1 MDRMIAFMRKGRDYM
16 SKIMVAGF
24 VQMETIV
31 KVEALPV
38 PYRQFESTPEL
49 VDTEIGGA
57 GFNEAMAL
65 KWLGDEVD
73 FMSMVARNM
82 SRRQI
87 EAYLKTNEV
96 DLSTDYVL
104 PMLDGM
110 PTSVILYC
118 KGKKQTFED
127 VKDIRH
133 VEYEYELLE
142 RQIQDKDMV
151 LMSNCNFCRPI
162 IGLAEKYN
170 VPLAVHVRSMRAE
183 KIANKEDFLKA
194 ADILYISD
202 DDLENDH
209 YECIQECRE
218 KYDPE
223 IVIMGIGDKGA
234 ILYTKEDN
242 SVIEYKPV
250 KTTEIVNTIG
260 AGNALF
266 SAFVH
271 YYAKTKDAKDAIKN
285 ALLFAS
291 YKIGFVG
298 TSNGFMTEAQIEQW
312 KKLIWA

>member
-1 MDRMIAFMRKGRDYM
+1 M
-16 SKIMVAGF
+16 SKFMVAGF
-24 VQMETIV
+24 VQMETII

-38 PYRQFESTPEL
+38 PYKQFESIPDL
-49 VDTEIGGA
+49 VNSGIGGA

-65 KWLGDEVD
+65 KWLGNEVD

-87 EAYLKTNEV
+87 EAYLKTFDVN
-96 DLSTDYVL
+96 LKTDYVL

-133 VEYEYELLE
+133 VEYDYDLLE
-142 RQIQDKDMV
+142 SRIQDKDMI

-162 IGLAEKYN
+162 IGLAKKYQK
-170 VPLAVHVRSMRAE
+170 PLAVNVRSMRAE
-183 KIANKEDFLKA
+183 KIANKEDFLAA
-194 ADILYISD
+194 ADILYIRD
-202 DDLENDH
+202 DDLESDH
-209 YECIQECRE
+209 YDCIKECRE

-223 IVIMGIGDKGA
+223 IVIMGIGDKGV

-242 SVIEYKPV
+242 SVIEYRPV
-250 KTTEIVNTIG
+250 KTNEIVNTIG

-266 SAFVH
+266 SSFMH
-271 YYAKTKDAKDAIKN
+271 YYVKTKNAKEAIKN

-298 TSNGFMTEAQIEQW
+298 TSNGFMTEEQIEQW
-312 KKLIWA
+312 KKLIWL

>member
-1 MDRMIAFMRKGRDYM
+1 
-16 SKIMVAGF
+16 MVAGF
-24 VQMETIV
+24 VQMETII

-38 PYRQFESTPEL
+38 PYKQFESIPDL
-49 VDTEIGGA
+49 VNSGIGGA

-65 KWLGDEVD
+65 KWLGNEVD

-87 EAYLKTNEV
+87 EAYLKTFDVN
-96 DLSTDYVL
+96 LKTDYVL

-110 PTSVILYC
+110 PTSVILYS

-133 VEYEYELLE
+133 VEYDYDLLE
-142 RQIQDKDMV
+142 SRIQDKDMI

-162 IGLAEKYN
+162 IGLAKKYQK
-170 VPLAVHVRSMRAE
+170 PIAVNVRSMRAE
-183 KIANKEDFLKA
+183 KIANKEDFLAA

-202 DDLENDH
+202 DDLESDH
-209 YECIQECRE
+209 YDCIKECRE

-223 IVIMGIGDKGA
+223 IVIMGIGEKGV

-242 SVIEYKPV
+242 SIIEYRPV
-250 KTTEIVNTIG
+250 KTNEIVNTIG

-266 SAFVH
+266 SSFMH
-271 YYAKTKDAKDAIKN
+271 YYVKTKNAKEAIKN

-298 TSNGFMTEAQIEQW
+298 TSNGFMTEEQIEQW
-312 KKLIWA
+312 KKLIWL

>member
-1 MDRMIAFMRKGRDYM
+1 M
-16 SKIMVAGF
+16 SKFMVAGF
-24 VQMETIV
+24 VQMETII

-38 PYRQFESTPEL
+38 PYKQFESIPDL
-49 VDTEIGGA
+49 VNSGIGGA

-65 KWLGDEVD
+65 KWLGNEVD

-87 EAYLKTNEV
+87 EAYLKTFDVN
-96 DLSTDYVL
+96 LKTDYVL

-133 VEYEYELLE
+133 VEYDYDLLE
-142 RQIQDKDMV
+142 SHIQDKDMI

-162 IGLAEKYN
+162 IGLAKKYQK
-170 VPLAVHVRSMRAE
+170 PLAVNVRSMRAE
-183 KIANKEDFLKA
+183 KIANKEDFLAA

-202 DDLENDH
+202 DDLESDH
-209 YECIQECRE
+209 YDCIKECRE

-223 IVIMGIGDKGA
+223 IVIMGIGDKGV

-242 SVIEYKPV
+242 SVIEYRPV
-250 KTTEIVNTIG
+250 KTNEIVNTIG

-266 SAFVH
+266 SSFMH
-271 YYAKTKDAKDAIKN
+271 YYVKTKNAKEAIKN

-298 TSNGFMTEAQIEQW
+298 TSNGFMTEEQIEQW
-312 KKLIWA
+312 KKLIWL

>member
-1 MDRMIAFMRKGRDYM
+1 M
-16 SKIMVAGF
+16 SKFMVAGF
-24 VQMETIV
+24 VQMETII

-38 PYRQFESTPEL
+38 PYKQFESIPDL
-49 VDTEIGGA
+49 VNSGIGGA

-65 KWLGDEVD
+65 KWLGNEVD

-87 EAYLKTNEV
+87 EAYLKTFDVN
-96 DLSTDYVL
+96 LKTDYVL

-133 VEYEYELLE
+133 VEYDYDLLE
-142 RQIQDKDMV
+142 SRIQDKDMI

-162 IGLAEKYN
+162 IGLAKKYQK
-170 VPLAVHVRSMRAE
+170 PLAVNVRSMRAE
-183 KIANKEDFLKA
+183 KIANKEDFLA
-194 ADILYISD
+194 EADILYISD
-202 DDLENDH
+202 DDLESDH
-209 YECIQECRE
+209 YDCIKECRE

-223 IVIMGIGDKGA
+223 IVIMGIGDKGV

-242 SVIEYKPV
+242 SVIEYRPV
-250 KTTEIVNTIG
+250 KTNEIVNTIG

-266 SAFVH
+266 SSFMH
-271 YYAKTKDAKDAIKN
+271 YYVKTKNAKEAIKN

-298 TSNGFMTEAQIEQW
+298 TSNGFMTEEQIEQW
-312 KKLIWA
+312 KKLIWL

>member
-1 MDRMIAFMRKGRDYM
+1 M
-16 SKIMVAGF
+16 SKFMVAGF
-24 VQMETIV
+24 VQMETII

-38 PYRQFESTPEL
+38 PYKQFESIPDL
-49 VDTEIGGA
+49 VNSGIGGA

-65 KWLGDEVD
+65 KWLGNEVD

-87 EAYLKTNEV
+87 EAYLKTFDVN
-96 DLSTDYVL
+96 LKTDYVL

-133 VEYEYELLE
+133 VEYDYDLLE
-142 RQIQDKDMV
+142 SRIQDKDMI

-162 IGLAEKYN
+162 IGLAKKYQK
-170 VPLAVHVRSMRAE
+170 PLAVNVRSMRAE
-183 KIANKEDFLKA
+183 KIANKEDFLAA

-202 DDLENDH
+202 DDLESDH
-209 YECIQECRE
+209 YDCIKECRE

-223 IVIMGIGDKGA
+223 IVIMGIGDKGV

-242 SVIEYKPV
+242 SVIEYRPV
-250 KTTEIVNTIG
+250 KTNEIVNTIG

-266 SAFVH
+266 SSFMH
-271 YYAKTKDAKDAIKN
+271 YYVKTKNAKEAIKN

-298 TSNGFMTEAQIEQW
+298 TSNGFMTEEQIEQ
-312 KKLIWA
+312 

>member
-1 MDRMIAFMRKGRDYM
+1 M
-16 SKIMVAGF
+16 SKFMVAGF

-31 KVEALPV
+31 KVEELPV
-38 PYRQFESTPEL
+38 PYKQFESIPEM
-49 VDTEIGGA
+49 VDTGIGGA

-65 KWLGDEVD
+65 KWLGNEVD

-82 SRRQI
+82 SRHQI
-87 EAYLKTNEV
+87 EAYLETYEV
-96 DLSTDYVL
+96 DLSTEYVL
-104 PMLDGM
+104 PLLDGM

-133 VEYEYELLE
+133 VDYDYEILE

-162 IGLAEKYN
+162 ISLAKKYQK
-170 VPLAVHVRSMRAE
+170 PLALNVRSMRAE
-183 KIANKEDFLKA
+183 KIANKEDFLAA

-202 DDLENDH
+202 DDLESDP
-209 YECIQECRE
+209 YDCIRECRE
-218 KYDPE
+218 RYDSE
-223 IVIMGIGDKGA
+223 IVIMGIGDKGV

-242 SVIEYKPV
+242 SFIEYKPV
-250 KTTEIVNTIG
+250 KTNEIVNTVG

-266 SAFVH
+266 SGFLH
-271 YYAKTKDAKDAIKN
+271 YYTKTKDAKEAIKN

-298 TSNGFMTEAQIEQW
+298 TSHGFMTEEQIEQW
-312 KKLIWA
+312 KKLIWI

>member
-1 MDRMIAFMRKGRDYM
+1 MRKGRDCM

-31 KVEALPV
+31 KVEELPV
-38 PYRQFESTPEL
+38 PYKQFESTPDL

-87 EAYLKTNEV
+87 DAYLKTNEV
-96 DLSTDYVL
+96 DLRTDYVL

-118 KGKKQTFED
+118 RGKKQTFED

-133 VEYEYELLE
+133 VDYEFELLE

-162 IGLAEKYN
+162 IGLAKKYSK
-170 VPLAVHVRSMRAE
+170 PLAVNVRSMRAE

-202 DDLENDH
+202 DDLESDH
-209 YECIQECRE
+209 YDCIQECRE

-223 IVIMGIGDKGA
+223 IIIMGIGDKGV
-234 ILYTKEDN
+234 ILYTKADN

-266 SAFVH
+266 SAFIH
-271 YYAKTKDAKDAIKN
+271 YYVKTKDAKESIKN

-312 KKLIWA
+312 KKLIWPLR

>member
-1 MDRMIAFMRKGRDYM
+1 
-16 SKIMVAGF
+16 MVAGF
-24 VQMETIV
+24 VQMETII

-38 PYRQFESTPEL
+38 PYKQFESIPDL
-49 VDTEIGGA
+49 VNSGIGGA

-65 KWLGDEVD
+65 KWLGNEVD
-73 FMSMVARNM
+73 FMSMVARHM

-87 EAYLKTNEV
+87 EAYLKTFDVN
-96 DLSTDYVL
+96 LKTDYVL

-133 VEYEYELLE
+133 VEYDYDLLE
-142 RQIQDKDMV
+142 SRIQDKDMI

-162 IGLAEKYN
+162 IGLAKKYQK
-170 VPLAVHVRSMRAE
+170 PIAVNVRSMRAE
-183 KIANKEDFLKA
+183 KIANKEDFLAA

-202 DDLENDH
+202 DDLESDH
-209 YECIQECRE
+209 YDCIKECRE

-223 IVIMGIGDKGA
+223 IVIMGIGEKGV

-242 SVIEYKPV
+242 SIIEYRPV
-250 KTTEIVNTIG
+250 KTNEIVNTIG

-266 SAFVH
+266 SSFMH
-271 YYAKTKDAKDAIKN
+271 YYVKTKNAKEAIKN

-298 TSNGFMTEAQIEQW
+298 TSNGFMTEEQIEQW
-312 KKLIWA
+312 KKLIWL

>member
-1 MDRMIAFMRKGRDYM
+1 MGKF
-16 SKIMVAGF
+16 MVAGF
-24 VQMETIV
+24 VQMETII

-38 PYRQFESTPEL
+38 PYKQFESIPDL
-49 VDTEIGGA
+49 VNSGIGGA

-65 KWLGDEVD
+65 KWLGNEVD
-73 FMSMVARNM
+73 FMSMVARHM

-87 EAYLKTNEV
+87 EAYLKTFDVN
-96 DLSTDYVL
+96 LKTDYVL

-133 VEYEYELLE
+133 VEYDYDLLE
-142 RQIQDKDMV
+142 SRIQDKDMI

-162 IGLAEKYN
+162 IGLAKKYQK
-170 VPLAVHVRSMRAE
+170 PIAVNVRSMRAE
-183 KIANKEDFLKA
+183 KIANKEDFLAA

-202 DDLENDH
+202 DDLESDH
-209 YECIQECRE
+209 YDCIKECRE

-223 IVIMGIGDKGA
+223 IVIMGIGEKGV

-242 SVIEYKPV
+242 SIIEYRPV
-250 KTTEIVNTIG
+250 KTNEIVNTIG

-266 SAFVH
+266 SSFMH
-271 YYAKTKDAKDAIKN
+271 YYVKTKNAKEAIKN

-298 TSNGFMTEAQIEQW
+298 TSNGFMTEEQIEQW
-312 KKLIWA
+312 KKLIWL

>member
-1 MDRMIAFMRKGRDYM
+1 MGKF
-16 SKIMVAGF
+16 MVAGF

-31 KVEALPV
+31 KVEELPV
-38 PYRQFESTPEL
+38 PYKQFESIPDL
-49 VDTEIGGA
+49 VNSGIGGA

-65 KWLGDEVD
+65 KWLGNEVD
-73 FMSMVARNM
+73 FMSMVARSM

-87 EAYLKTNEV
+87 EAYLKTCDVN
-96 DLSTDYVL
+96 LKTDYVL

-110 PTSVILYC
+110 PTSVILYS

-133 VEYEYELLE
+133 VEYDYDLLE
-142 RQIQDKDMV
+142 SRIQDKDMI

-162 IGLAEKYN
+162 IGLAKKYHK
-170 VPLAVHVRSMRAE
+170 PIAVNVRSMRAE
-183 KIANKEDFLKA
+183 KIANKEDFLAA
-194 ADILYISD
+194 ADVLYISD
-202 DDLENDH
+202 DDLESEH
-209 YECIQECRE
+209 YDCIKECKE

-223 IVIMGIGDKGA
+223 IVIMGIGDKGV

-242 SVIEYKPV
+242 SVIEYRPV
-250 KTTEIVNTIG
+250 KTNEIVNTIG

-266 SAFVH
+266 SSFMH
-271 YYAKTKDAKDAIKN
+271 YYVKTKNAKEAIKN

-298 TSNGFMTEAQIEQW
+298 TSNGFMTEEQIEQW
-312 KKLIWA
+312 KKLIW